1 MRRNAILKW
10 CLIRHR
16 ENENIQ
22 PEGET
27 SVMKNLVSCFSL
39 KYNFSQTDL
48 ICTLAFV
55 MLSLFCNHTILL
67 SLMRK
72 YCKCFCLILHLCYG
86 SPLFSPAWN
95 GKKSAPHLRHS
106 TRGLMLTVCFVTLAL
121 EKAYKSFINRLIST
135 AWFTSADFTLLL
147 VSRSISISCRANE
160 FAQICML
167 MKLPWL
173 SVLSTSNQ
181 SLLLLEEY

>member
-1 MRRNAILKW
+1 MW
-10 CLIRHR
+10 R

-22 PEGET
+22 PEGE
-27 SVMKNLVSCFSL
+27 SPIMKNLVSCFSL
-39 KYNFSQTDL
+39 KYNFSQMDL
-48 ICTLAFV
+48 ICTVAFV
-55 MLSLFCNHTILL
+55 ILSLFCNHTILL

-72 YCKCFCLILHLCYG
+72 YCNCFCLILYLCYG
-86 SPLFSPAWN
+86 SLLSSPSP
-95 GKKSAPHLRHS
+95 KKQKKKKKKKKRVPHLRHS

-135 AWFTSADFTLLL
+135 VWFTSADFTLLL

-160 FAQICML
+160 FTQICML

-173 SVLSTSNQ
+173 SVLSTSNR

>member
-1 MRRNAILKW
+1 MKQNAILKL
-10 CLIRHR
+10 CLIRRR

-22 PEGET
+22 PEGE
-27 SVMKNLVSCFSL
+27 SPIMKNLVPVFSL
-39 KYNFSQTDL
+39 KYNFSQTDH
-48 ICTLAFV
+48 IWAVAFV
-55 MLSLFCNHTILL
+55 IPSLFCNHTIPL

-72 YCKCFCLILHLCYG
+72 YCNGFCLILYLCYSSLLS
-86 SPLFSPAWN
+86 SPSP
-95 GKKSAPHLRHS
+95 KKRKWVPHLRHS
-106 TRGLMLTVCFVTLAL
+106 TRGLTVTVCFVTLAL

-160 FAQICML
+160 FTQICML

-173 SVLSTSNQ
+173 PVLTTSNR